1 MADICSKCGLPKEI
15 CACDALVKEE
25 AVRIK
30 VYTTKAKFKKLVTI
44 VQGIGASELDK
55 TAKELKTKLACG
67 GSAKEG
73 VVVLQ
78 GVHTRKVRDILV
90 AMGYNPKTID
100 VRA

>member
-1 MADICSKCGLPKEI
+1 
-15 CACDALVKEE
+15 LVKEE

-44 VQGIGASELDK
+44 VEGIGASELDK

-90 AMGYNPKTID
+90 KMGYNPKTID
-100 VRA
+100 IRA